1 MSTNPT
7 VLLVDDDPELLRL
20 LSMRLHAAGFNART
34 ALSGEQALAFIG
46 ASRPQVVITDLRME
60 GLDGMTLFHRIH
72 QMDPDLPVIVLTAH
86 GTIPDAVDAT
96 RRGVFGFLTK
106 PYEAPELIA
115 LVKRAIARFTL
126 DQLNEYLQKLMSQD
140 IAAQQA
146 EIKRLQHL
154 DPIGASDRLK
164 LACLLSLENASW
176 EDLVQARTLLDELEP
191 LFGDPGTRLYVRLLQ
206 RAVMLETACQRE
218 KQRIAELEEMLS
230 RIKGND
236 PDLMQGSQTTALP
249 QSENQTK

>member
-20 LSMRLHAAGFNART
+20 LSMRLHAAGFNVKT
-34 ALSGEQALAFIG
+34 ALSGEQALGFIG
-46 ASRPQVVITDLRME
+46 VSRPQVVITDLRME

-72 QMDPDLPVIVLTAH
+72 QLDPDLPVIVLTAH

-126 DQLNEYLQKLMSQD
+126 DQLNEYIQQLLRQD
-140 IAAQQA
+140 VAAQQA
-146 EIKRLQHL
+146 ELKRLQHL
-154 DPIGASDRLK
+154 APIGAIDRLK
-164 LACLLSLENASW
+164 LAYLLSLEKASL
-176 EDLVQARTLLDELEP
+176 EDLAHAQTMLDELEP

-206 RAVMLETACQRE
+206 RTVMLETAHKQETQRTE
-218 KQRIAELEEMLS
+218 ELKETLKRNEEPEFDLS
-230 RIKGND
+230 EPNQAK
-236 PDLMQGSQTTALP
+236 PPA
-249 QSENQTK
+249 QSETK

>member
-20 LSMRLHAAGFNART
+20 LSMRLHASGFNVET
-34 ALSGEQALAFIG
+34 ALSGEQALAFISV
-46 ASRPQVVITDLRME
+46 SRPQVVITDLRME

-72 QMDPDLPVIVLTAH
+72 QVDPELPVIVLTAH

-126 DQLNEYLQKLMSQD
+126 DQLSEYIQTLLRED

-146 EIKRLQHL
+146 ELKRLQHL
-154 DPIGASDRLK
+154 APIGASDRLK
-164 LACLLSLENASW
+164 LACLLSMETASLD
-176 EDLVQARTLLDELEP
+176 DLTQAQAVLDGLEP
-191 LFGDPGTRLYVRLLQ
+191 LFGDPGTCLYVGLLQ
-206 RAVMLETACQRE
+206 RTVMLAIALKQE
-218 KQRIAELEEMLS
+218 KQRIDELEEQL
-230 RIKGND
+230 RLIKQPEPDTIPGNQAV
-236 PDLMQGSQTTALP
+236 PPAR
-249 QSENQTK
+249 SETK

>member
-20 LSMRLHAAGFNART
+20 LSMRLHASGFNVET
-34 ALSGEQALAFIG
+34 ALSGEQALAFISV
-46 ASRPQVVITDLRME
+46 SRPQAVITDLRME

-72 QMDPDLPVIVLTAH
+72 QVDPELPVIVLTAH

-126 DQLNEYLQKLMSQD
+126 DQLSDYIRKLLCED
-140 IAAQQA
+140 ITAQQA
-146 EIKRLQHL
+146 ELKRLQHL
-154 DPIGASDRLK
+154 APIGASDRLK
-164 LACLLSLENASW
+164 LACLLSLENR
-176 EDLVQARTLLDELEP
+176 LPGHYLTQPRTLPDGPEP
-191 LFGDPGTRLYVRLLQ
+191 LFGDPEPACTSGPCLIGRSCWRS
-206 RAVMLETACQRE
+206 RA
-218 KQRIAELEEMLS
+218 S
-230 RIKGND
+230 RTSN
-236 PDLMQGSQTTALP
+236 GSTNWR
-249 QSENQTK
+249 SS